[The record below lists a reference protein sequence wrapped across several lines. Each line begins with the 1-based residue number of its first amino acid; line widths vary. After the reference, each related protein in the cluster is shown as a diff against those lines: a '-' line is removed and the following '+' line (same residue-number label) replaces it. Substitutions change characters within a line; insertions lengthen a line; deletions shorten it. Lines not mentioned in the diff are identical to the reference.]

1 MLMGWLSYHIA
12 EEYIIAVICVLI
24 ALRAYR
30 TAVSALYSME
40 IRSRLHLI
48 GSGFSLLAINS
59 AFHASIHAFRWSQ
72 NLLYQTLLG
81 YCLGLLIIIIAISSE
96 KPWNKKLLPLLY
108 LPLLVIIHP
117 DIYTIFP
124 IFGQFRPLMWVII
137 SYLSGVICMLYIAVY
152 YRTEA
157 RKYLLS
163 SLGHGLICGSAILLF
178 FPSGIGSNPW
188 IYGHLFRPLGFII
201 LFFSMKQE
209 DLTILK
215 GSILYRTL
223 TAFGLLASV
232 PLFVYGTVMIY
243 ENITPINIMGR
254 SMIVFTLLL
263 VTLASALFFG
273 LGLIINLLRPILQLK
288 DSVSRLVDRD
298 LDEKLDLSS
307 NDEIGELSEAYN
319 DMVVRLRHSIS
330 EKDRLS
336 RLAATGELSATLAHE
351 IKNPLHAI
359 DVAATYL
366 RNNYKG
372 KLINEF
378 IKIIQVESSRI
389 NKLTTSL
396 LNFAKPVKAE
406 LTLRDINKLVAEMV
420 SLLRE
425 ESAERNIH
433 IELKQE
439 LDTPV
444 FSFDYNQIKQV
455 LLNLLINAFDAV
467 EGEGHIT
474 IETSSLNGNILLSV
488 EDNGKG
494 ISEDDMENI
503 FNPFYTTKTRGTGLG
518 LAVSRKIAKEHGGD
532 LIIDSSP
539 EKGCRFTL
547 ILPFRS

>member
-1 MLMGWLSYHIA
+1 M
-12 EEYIIAVICVLI
+12 I

-30 TAVSALYSME
+30 TTRSALFSTE

-48 GSGFSLLAINS
+48 GSGFCLLAINS
-59 AFHASIHAFRWSQ
+59 TFHASIHAFRWNQ

-108 LPLLVIIHP
+108 LPLLVMIHP
-117 DIYTIFP
+117 DIYKAFP

-157 RKYLLS
+157 QKYLLS
-163 SLGHGLICGSAILLF
+163 SLGHGLICTSAILLF
-178 FPSGIGSNPW
+178 FPAGIGSNAW

-209 DLTILK
+209 DLTMLK
-215 GSILYRTL
+215 GSILYKTL
-223 TAFGLLASV
+223 TAFSLLASI
-232 PLFVYGTVMIY
+232 PLLVYGTVMIY
-243 ENITPINIMGR
+243 ENLTPINIMGR
-254 SMIVFTLLL
+254 SLIVFILLL
-263 VTLASALFFG
+263 ATLASALFFG
-273 LGLIINLLRPILQLK
+273 FGLIISLLRPILRLK

-298 LDEKLDLSS
+298 LDEKLEISS

-319 DMVVRLRHSIS
+319 DMVVKLRHSVS

-372 KLINEF
+372 KLIREF
-378 IKIIQVESSRI
+378 IKIIQTESSRI

-406 LTLRDINKLVAEMV
+406 LKKGDINKLVAEMV

-439 LDTPV
+439 QETPA

-467 EGEGHIT
+467 DEEGCIKV
-474 IETSSLNGNILLSV
+474 ETSTSNGNVLLSV
-488 EDNGKG
+488 EDSGKG
-494 ISEDDMENI
+494 IPEEDLENI

-518 LAVSRKIAKEHGGD
+518 LAISKKIAKEHGGN
-532 LIIDSSP
+532 LHIESSP
-539 EKGCRFTL
+539 AKGSTFTL
-547 ILPFRS
+547 VLPIRT